1 MKRRF
6 VLFITA
12 LTLTLFLFGISV
24 NAEGRTDTGAIAD
37 ADEAYTDGAPEKPAA
52 GEDVSCVSGAENNEG
67 INDMQQTV
75 GDADTGEKSD
85 TGAPIADEKVGDGIF
100 ATLCREI
107 GEYSPV
113 IMSALAAIGS
123 VLLAFCYKRGLL
135 PMLKEALG
143 GMLGAVGRLGER
155 VEESENIARSVTE
168 ALEHRLKDAEDSLV
182 KIEALTARLAEVQRD
197 GGEVR
202 TVMEKQVELLLTLF
216 MNSSLPEYKKA
227 DIRKMID
234 EMKPSVREGAA
245 EVEA

>member
-1 MKRRF
+1 M
-6 VLFITA
+6 
-12 LTLTLFLFGISV
+12 
-24 NAEGRTDTGAIAD
+24 
-37 ADEAYTDGAPEKPAA
+37 
-52 GEDVSCVSGAENNEG
+52 
-67 INDMQQTV
+67 
-75 GDADTGEKSD
+75 
-85 TGAPIADEKVGDGIF
+85 
-100 ATLCREI
+100 
-107 GEYSPV
+107 
-113 IMSALAAIGS
+113 
-123 VLLAFCYKRGLL
+123 
-135 PMLKEALG
+135 
-143 GMLGAVGRLGER
+143 LGER

-234 EMKPSVREGAA
+234 EMKVSVREGAA